1 VSKRLLTI
9 PQAIEEIRTGRMVIV
24 VDDEDRENEGDL
36 TMAADLITPEAI
48 NFMATHG
55 RGLICLAMSEQSV
68 DALGLPMMTPLNRSQ
83 RSTAFTVSIDAR
95 DGVTTG
101 ISAPE
106 RAHTIRVAVDPK
118 TRGEDLVAP
127 GHVFPLRAR
136 HGGVLVRSGHTEA
149 AIDLSRLAGR
159 GESGV
164 ICEIMREDGEMA
176 RIPDL
181 EDFAEKHQLGIVR
194 IADLIQYRL
203 AKELL
208 VRAVSETTLVLG
220 EGKRANSWRTIRY
233 QTDVDSTE
241 YLALVLGKIDAE
253 QPTLVRVQVASALR
267 DVFGAGP
274 SNIASSEHSPAVW
287 MRSIEEAG
295 EGVFLYVLPPGN
307 ASLLR
312 ELPAPA
318 VVGSNS
324 TDGLIAEAP
333 LRDFGLGAQVLAHLG
348 IGKIRLLTDKPR
360 RIAGLDGFGMQ
371 VVECVASRPS
381 APVVSIR
388 DSQH

>member
-1 VSKRLLTI
+1 MPKRLLTI
-9 PQAIEEIRTGRMVIV
+9 PQALEQIRAGRMVIV

-55 RGLICLAMSEQSV
+55 RGLICLAMNEDRV
-68 DALGLPMMTPLNRSQ
+68 DALGLPMMTPNNQSQ
-83 RSTAFTVSIDAR
+83 RGTAFTVSIDAR

-136 HGGVLVRSGHTEA
+136 RGGVLVRSGHTEA

-159 GESGV
+159 AESGV

-181 EDFAEKHQLGIVR
+181 EDFADKHELGIVR

-203 AKELL
+203 DKELL
-208 VRAVSETTLVLG
+208 VRCVAEAPLALG
-220 EGKRANSWRTIRY
+220 EGRRGWRAIRY
-233 QTDVDSTE
+233 QTDVDATE
-241 YLALVLGKIDAE
+241 YLALVLGQPQADH
-253 QPTLVRVQVASALR
+253 PTLVRVQTASALR
-267 DVFGAGP
+267 DVFGAAVPGNDP
-274 SNIASSEHSPAVW
+274 SPTVW

-295 EGVFLYVLPPGN
+295 FGVFLYVIPPTT
-307 ASLLR
+307 STWLR
-312 ELPAPA
+312 DLPAKTPTGVA
-318 VVGSNS
+318 IKS
-324 TDGLIAEAP
+324 DEQPEAP

-348 IGKIRLLTDKPR
+348 VGKIRLLTNNPR

-371 VVECVASRPS
+371 VVECVGSRP
-381 APVVSIR
+381 AATVVSLR
-388 DSQH
+388 DSQG

>member
-1 VSKRLLTI
+1 MSKRLLTI

-55 RGLICLAMSEQSV
+55 RGLICLAMNEDRV
-68 DALGLPMMTPLNRSQ
+68 DALGLPMMTPNNQSQ
-83 RSTAFTVSIDAR
+83 RGTAFTVSIDAR

-136 HGGVLVRSGHTEA
+136 RGGVLVRSGHTEA

-159 GESGV
+159 AESGV

-181 EDFAEKHQLGIVR
+181 EDFSDKHKLGIVR

-203 AKELL
+203 AQELL
-208 VRAVSETTLVLG
+208 VRPVAEAPVALGDGRLTAAWRAV
-220 EGKRANSWRTIRY
+220 RY
-233 QTDVDSTE
+233 QTDVDGTE
-241 YLALVLGKIDAE
+241 YLAMVLGQPQAD

-267 DVFGAGP
+267 DVFGAALSAG
-274 SNIASSEHSPAVW
+274 EHPPGVW
-287 MRSIEEAG
+287 MRSIEDAG
-295 EGVFLYVLPPGN
+295 VGVFLYVIPPRTSTWLRDLPVKT
-307 ASLLR
+307 
-312 ELPAPA
+312 PAGVAIKSDEQP
-318 VVGSNS
+318 
-324 TDGLIAEAP
+324 EAP

-348 IGKIRLLTDKPR
+348 VGKVRLLTNNPR
-360 RIAGLDGFGMQ
+360 RIAGLDGYGMQ
-371 VVECVASRPS
+371 VVECVASRPV
-381 APVVSIR
+381 APLVSLR
-388 DSQH
+388 DSQA

>member
-1 VSKRLLTI
+1 
-9 PQAIEEIRTGRMVIV
+9 
-24 VDDEDRENEGDL
+24 
-36 TMAADLITPEAI
+36 
-48 NFMATHG
+48 
-55 RGLICLAMSEQSV
+55 
-68 DALGLPMMTPLNRSQ
+68 
-83 RSTAFTVSIDAR
+83 
-95 DGVTTG
+95 
-101 ISAPE
+101 
-106 RAHTIRVAVDPK
+106 
-118 TRGEDLVAP
+118 
-127 GHVFPLRAR
+127 
-136 HGGVLVRSGHTEA
+136 
-149 AIDLSRLAGR
+149 
-159 GESGV
+159 
-164 ICEIMREDGEMA
+164 MA

-181 EDFAEKHQLGIVR
+181 EDFADKHQLGIVR

-208 VRAVSETTLVLG
+208 VRAVSETTLMLG

-233 QTDVDSTE
+233 QTDVDGTE
-241 YLALVLGKIDAE
+241 YLALVLGKVKAE

-267 DVFGAGP
+267 DVFGAGQ
-274 SNIASSEHSPAVW
+274 SSSEHSPAVW

-307 ASLLR
+307 TTLLR
-312 ELPAPA
+312 ELPAP
-318 VVGSNS
+318 VVSGANS